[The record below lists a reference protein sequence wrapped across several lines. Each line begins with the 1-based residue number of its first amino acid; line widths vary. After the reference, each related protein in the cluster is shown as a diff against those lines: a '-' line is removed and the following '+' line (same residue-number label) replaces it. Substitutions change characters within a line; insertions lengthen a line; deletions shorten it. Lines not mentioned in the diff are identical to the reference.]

1 MMRRILLLTIA
12 ILSCFLSGV
21 RSQEIGDWRQNRSR
35 SITMNDGLPSNA
47 VRNIVQDKYGFIW
60 LGTDNGLCRYDG
72 TAIQTYRI
80 SQLGVNQYVSAL
92 QATEDA
98 IYVGTEKGVFCLSY
112 TTQQFSRLP
121 MDIHS
126 VVTHLSIDKEGN
138 LWVST
143 MENGVWRYSLK
154 TKQARQ
160 YRLDADYNGAA
171 EVFIDN
177 ANQIWTITNWGGPA
191 IQRLNRLHDKFEPI
205 NTKYE
210 HNTGGLRMLQTHDG
224 RIWVGTWEDGL
235 LLMHDDGRLE
245 QVLKPS
251 LTQAGH
257 HIHTLYERDENC
269 ICIGCDDGVICFN
282 PKTRE
287 WKRLFDADRVGSF
300 VATKEPTLQS
310 DRFVYAIT
318 ADTEGGL
325 WVGTF
330 YGGVHYLSPVGKR
343 FEAFT
348 IENGLRGNVIS
359 RLCEDKDGRIWI
371 ASDDGGL
378 MCYCPKQ
385 RQFVDYP
392 HQDVLAHQ
400 NAHALSFSGDELWVG
415 TYTNG
420 VMVLNIETGTMRQYL
435 PSQNPHSLD
444 NTSCYALYTDMR
456 GWTWVGTMD
465 GLNFYNRTE
474 NYFERIGKTDAMIID
489 IDEDRNG
496 YLWLSTQGGGLWRCG
511 IKDRRLKA
519 YRHDDKDQYSLPN
532 DQVNCTLVDERG
544 RLWIGT
550 LGGLCRYDASHDRF
564 EPVPLE
570 VPSHNIMDIIE
581 DNGALWLSTERGIVR
596 YEPGVDDTKAGDKT
610 LSRPQSQ
617 RFTLHDGLV
626 SEQFQPNAGLKASD
640 GRIYFGSTSGFNA
653 FYPYEIKANSVM
665 PPVYITSLS
674 IMNREE
680 LTAEGLPLD
689 LSQTKEIII
698 GYGDNRMVSFSFASL
713 SYCSPEKNLYAYML
727 EGFDRDWNYVGNQ
740 NRATY
745 TNIPAGTYTFR
756 VKATNNDGI
765 WSSNE
770 ATLRIVIP
778 PPFWWSWWAKTMYL
792 LLVGA
797 AIWYYVR
804 FRLKRAERQ
813 HQLEIERLNAE
824 KEKEVRE
831 ARLNFFTMIAHE
843 IRTPVSLIIGPL
855 EKLKNLEF
863 KTENGEVR
871 TENGEVRTERYDY
884 SQGFKEGVQGNHTSQ
899 FSVLNSQLKIIDRNA
914 HRLLELVN
922 QLLDFRKVEQQ
933 SLVVHFAPQNIHELL
948 ESVSERFAPTF
959 EQGGKR
965 FTVTYPDEHFT
976 AIIDKEAITKVISNL
991 LTNANKYTND
1001 DVRLSCHVAP
1011 DGEHFSITV
1020 SDNGVGIREEDRQR
1034 IFEPFFQAEGNKPGT
1049 GIGLNIVKNI
1059 VDQHHGT
1066 ISVESEVGRGSTF
1079 TVVLPVNQK
1088 MESDNSLECRTESL
1102 EFPTGLQ
1109 TGSEQGS
1116 DPSTDSRA
1124 DSRAVA
1130 NSTLSTLNSQLPS
1143 PLSPL
1148 LIVDDSED
1156 MVTFL
1161 SDNFREHYEVITA
1174 RDGIEALDM
1183 LQKHEVSIIISDWM
1197 MPRMDGAELCRRVRS
1212 NPLTSHIPFVMLT
1225 AKTDDDSKVEG
1236 MDVGADT
1243 YIEKPFS
1250 MQYLEACIR
1259 NMLQIRRR
1267 LMERFS
1273 TQPLEPVTEIAQN
1286 PTDNEFLLRM
1296 NKLIE
1301 DNFSNSELNVGFL
1314 AEQLNISRSGL
1325 FAKIKT
1331 LADVTPNE
1339 MIQIVRLKKAAQ
1351 LLKEGQHQI
1360 NEICYMV
1367 GFSSPSY
1374 FSKCFQKQFG
1384 ITPGAFCNSGG
1395 DGE

>member
-1 MMRRILLLTIA
+1 MKRMVLLLSALLTLLP
-12 ILSCFLSGV
+12 LSAKDDY
-21 RSQEIGDWRQNRSR
+21 RYRN
-35 SITMNDGLPSNA
+35 ITMNDGLAANA
-47 VRNIVQDKYGFIW
+47 VRNIVQDQYGFIW
-60 LGTDNGLCRYDG
+60 FGTDNGLCRYDG
-72 TAIQTYRI
+72 TRVLPYRI
-80 SQLGVNQYVSAL
+80 SQLGINQYVSAL
-92 QATEDA
+92 QTTEDA
-98 IYVGTEKGVFCLSY
+98 IYVGTEKGVFSLSY
-112 TTQQFSRLP
+112 STKQFSRLP

-126 VVTHLSIDKEGN
+126 VVTHLSTDKEGN
-138 LWVST
+138 IWVST
-143 MENGVWRYSLK
+143 MEDGVWRYAVK
-154 TKQARQ
+154 TGQARQ
-160 YRLDADYNGAA
+160 YKLDADFNAAA
-171 EVFIDN
+171 EVFIDHS
-177 ANQIWTITNWGGPA
+177 NQIWTITNWGGPA
-191 IQRLNRLHDKFEPI
+191 IQRLNRLHDRFEPV
-205 NTKYE
+205 NTNYDGLS
-210 HNTGGLRMLQTHDG
+210 GGLRMLQTHDG
-224 RIWVGTWEDGL
+224 RIWVGTWENGL

-245 QVLKPS
+245 QVLNPS
-251 LTQAGH
+251 LTQAGL

-269 ICIGCDDGVICFN
+269 ICIGCDDGVICLN

-287 WKRLFDADRVGSF
+287 WKRLFEELQIPQN
-300 VATKEPTLQS
+300 KQS
-310 DRFVYAIT
+310 DRFVYAVT
-318 ADTEGGL
+318 SDTEGGL

-359 RLCEDKDGRIWI
+359 RFCEDKHGRIWV
-371 ASDDGGL
+371 ASDDGGV
-378 MCYCPKQ
+378 MCYSPKD
-385 RQFVDYP
+385 RQFVSYP
-392 HQDVLAHQ
+392 HQNVLTQQ

-420 VMVLNIETGTMRQYL
+420 VLVLNIETGTLRQYT
-435 PSQNPHSLD
+435 QTQDPHSLD
-444 NTSCYALYTDMR
+444 NASCYALYTDMR

-519 YRHDDKDQYSLPN
+519 YRHNDKDAYSLPN

-550 LGGLCRYDASHDRF
+550 LGGLCRYDAAHDRF
-564 EPVPLE
+564 EPVPIE

-596 YEPGVDDTKAGDKT
+596 YEPGADDTKADHQ

-665 PPVYITSLS
+665 PPVYITALS

-713 SYCSPEKNLYAYML
+713 SYCSPEKNQYAYML
-727 EGFDRDWNYVGNQ
+727 EGFDQDWNYVGNQ
-740 NRATY
+740 TRATY

-765 WSSNE
+765 WSTQE
-770 ATLRIVIP
+770 ATLRIIVQ
-778 PPFWWSWWAKTMYL
+778 PPFWWSWYAKLFYVL
-792 LLVGA
+792 LIGVL
-797 AIWYYVR
+797 IWYYVHL
-804 FRLKRAERQ
+804 RLKRAERQ
-813 HQLEIERLNAE
+813 HQQAIERLNAE

-855 EKLKNLEF
+855 EKIMKRGNPSDDLK
-863 KTENGEVR
+863 V
-871 TENGEVRTERYDY
+871 
-884 SQGFKEGVQGNHTSQ
+884 
-899 FSVLNSQLKIIDRNA
+899 IDRNA

-933 SLVVHFAPQNIHELL
+933 SLSLHFAPQNVRELI
-948 ESVSERFAPTF
+948 ESVSTRFAPTF
-959 EQGGKR
+959 EQSGKQ
-965 FTVTYPDEHFT
+965 FTVDSPDAHFT
-976 AIIDKEAITKVISNL
+976 AIIDREAITKVVSNL
-991 LTNANKYTND
+991 LTNANKYTKD
-1001 DVRLSCHVAP
+1001 VVRLRCLVEP
-1011 DGEHFSITV
+1011 DGEHFRIEV
-1020 SDNGVGIREEDRQR
+1020 VDNGVGIREEDRQH
-1034 IFEPFFQAEGNKPGT
+1034 IFEPFFQAQDNKPGT

-1059 VDQHHGT
+1059 VDLHHGT
-1066 ISVESEVGRGSTF
+1066 ITVTSEVGKGSTF
-1079 TVVLPVNQK
+1079 TVLLPVSQQISN
-1088 MESDNSLECRTESL
+1088 
-1102 EFPTGLQ
+1102 PI
-1109 TGSEQGS
+1109 SEQ
-1116 DPSTDSRA
+1116 PSLPVSAPVTE
-1124 DSRAVA
+1124 
-1130 NSTLSTLNSQLPS
+1130 TLSESSNTSQEESSEVSHTLPT
-1143 PLSPL
+1143 L

-1156 MVTFL
+1156 MVDFL
-1161 SDNFREHYEVITA
+1161 SSNFREKYNVITA
-1174 RDGIEALDM
+1174 GDGIEALDL

-1197 MPRMDGAELCRRVRS
+1197 MPRMEGSEFCRRVRH

-1250 MQYLEACIR
+1250 LQYLEACIR
-1259 NMLQIRRR
+1259 NILQMRRH
-1267 LMERFS
+1267 LIEKFS
-1273 TQPLEPVTEIAQN
+1273 TEPLEPVTEIAQN
-1286 PTDNEFLLRM
+1286 PTDNEFLIRM

-1301 DNFSNSELNVGFL
+1301 DNFSNSELNVNYL
-1314 AEQLNISRSGL
+1314 AERLNISRSGL

-1339 MIQIVRLKKAAQ
+1339 MIQIVRLKRAAQ
-1351 LLKEGQHQI
+1351 LLKEGKYQI

-1367 GFSSPSY
+1367 GFSNPSY

-1384 ITPGAFCNSGG
+1384 IRPGEFAS
-1395 DGE
+1395 ESA